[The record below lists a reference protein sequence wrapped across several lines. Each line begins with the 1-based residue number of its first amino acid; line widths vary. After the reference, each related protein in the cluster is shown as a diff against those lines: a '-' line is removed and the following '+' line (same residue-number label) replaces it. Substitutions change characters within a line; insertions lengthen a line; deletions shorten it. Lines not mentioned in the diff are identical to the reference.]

1 MGKRVA
7 FSLLRSVL
15 PRGHTL
21 FYLVSVLTMA
31 VLFFPVLFSF
41 LQLRPCWY
49 EITYTFLLMHL
60 CKTCSRYELA
70 EQFLGLRIYT
80 CSTLQGNVRL
90 FFQVDIRIYILITI

>member
-15 PRGHTL
+15 PCDHTL
-21 FYLVSVLTMA
+21 LYLVSLLTMA
-31 VLFFPVLFSF
+31 ILFFPVLFSI
-41 LQLRPCWY
+41 LLLRPCWY

-60 CKTCSRYELA
+60 CKNCSRYELA
-70 EQFLGLRIYT
+70 EQFLGLRIYM

-90 FFQVDIRIYILITI
+90 FFQVDIRMYILITI